1 MRLKLSLIPIIV
13 GSALL
18 VGDVS
23 ESSELEQRPGS
34 QSEIPAKQTTT
45 QEQEAQAKFQTSL
58 LEILRTMANQNK
70 TAYEQGRAD
79 EKSWKS
85 PSVLVNI
92 VLILV
97 GIAYTIFAA
106 LQWRTICRQADIA
119 NRALALTN
127 RPRIK
132 IRALSVSNDVFSS
145 GKEEIRINYEAV
157 NCGGTDAIL
166 IDSNCTIW
174 LKHVNDKL
182 PMSPPYE
189 MVPFNRIDEPGRVFR
204 AGELYRFCRNYT
216 VPSEQDLDFGIGNM
230 TVHLL
235 GFINYRGSI
244 GSQHRTAFCRNLRV
258 EQRTTPREGK
268 QLIPLKF
275 ETVNDPDYE
284 YED

>member
-18 VGDVS
+18 VGGVS

-34 QSEIPAKQTTT
+34 QSEIDKKTPAKQTTT
-45 QEQEAQAKFQTSL
+45 QEQEEQAKFQTSL

-157 NCGGTDAIL
+157 NCWG
-166 IDSNCTIW
+166 N
-174 LKHVNDKL
+174 
-182 PMSPPYE
+182 
-189 MVPFNRIDEPGRVFR
+189 GRYPH
-204 AGELYRFCRNYT
+204 G
-216 VPSEQDLDFGIGNM
+216 
-230 TVHLL
+230 
-235 GFINYRGSI
+235 
-244 GSQHRTAFCRNLRV
+244 
-258 EQRTTPREGK
+258 
-268 QLIPLKF
+268 
-275 ETVNDPDYE
+275 
-284 YED
+284 